1 MSHEDNMTS
10 TLQRIKG
17 FTIIELLL
25 AMTFISALLLAI
37 ALTIVQV
44 ANIYNRGIILKEVNQ
59 TSRAISDEL
68 ESSLRSSS
76 TFSTEAD
83 DKRYVNNQWG
93 GRMCLGQYS
102 YIWNYGSA
110 LEAVNE
116 NRNQYSGPNTS
127 GNVVI
132 GSNGTPRY
140 EISFVK
146 VPDAGGTYCIANGQG
161 VYPKIS
167 PTNAVELLRS
177 GDHSLV
183 FHSFK
188 VDSNATS
195 KDALSAQ
202 QLYKV
207 TYVLGTDKLSAI
219 KTDLTGCKAPGET
232 GSDLNYCAA
241 EQFTLVLRVVSGVN

>member
-1 MSHEDNMTS
+1 MTS

-102 YIWNYGSA
+102 YIWNYG
-110 LEAVNE
+110 
-116 NRNQYSGPNTS
+116 
-127 GNVVI
+127 
-132 GSNGTPRY
+132 
-140 EISFVK
+140 
-146 VPDAGGTYCIANGQG
+146 
-161 VYPKIS
+161 
-167 PTNAVELLRS
+167 
-177 GDHSLV
+177 
-183 FHSFK
+183 
-188 VDSNATS
+188 
-195 KDALSAQ
+195 
-202 QLYKV
+202 
-207 TYVLGTDKLSAI
+207 
-219 KTDLTGCKAPGET
+219 
-232 GSDLNYCAA
+232 
-241 EQFTLVLRVVSGVN
+241 